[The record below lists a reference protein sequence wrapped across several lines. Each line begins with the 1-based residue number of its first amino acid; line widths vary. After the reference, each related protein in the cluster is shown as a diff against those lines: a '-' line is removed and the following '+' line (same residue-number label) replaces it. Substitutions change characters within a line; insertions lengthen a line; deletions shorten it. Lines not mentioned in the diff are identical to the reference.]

1 VPAKTVTV
9 TESASCGEVT
19 PVAPG
24 HGYATPSGVSP
35 KPTGSYGTPGKP
47 VEKPEE
53 DAKDDYSDDEEEEH
67 EGDYSDDEEEPKE
80 TGKPTYGTP
89 AKPTG
94 HGYVTPS
101 AVTPKPTG
109 SYGSPVEKPTEEEHD
124 DEYEV
129 EDPSKSS
136 PKPTGSYGS
145 PVEKPTEEEH
155 DEYEVEKP
163 SKSSPKPT
171 GSYGSPVE
179 KPTEEHDEYEAEKP
193 SPKPTGSYG
202 SPVEKPVEE
211 EEEEDCT
218 STDAATPT
226 GTYVAPTGSY
236 ATPVEEKPVKKPVYA
251 APSASASP
259 VKTY

>member
-1 VPAKTVTV
+1 MPAKTVTV

-145 PVEKPTEEEH
+145 PVEKPTEE
-155 DEYEVEKP
+155 
-163 SKSSPKPT
+163 
-171 GSYGSPVE
+171 
-179 KPTEEHDEYEAEKP
+179 HDEYEAEKP